1 MNTNNLIQEVK
12 NKLTTKQKVELFKQL
27 YKEIAGKGVK
37 GDTELAHINTFES
50 RILRMLGGSGTI
62 NPETGLKQYFGG
74 GGSGGGGGAPATQTQ
89 FVREAPGI
97 EERKLELM
105 DLARDLTQTPERLPA
120 IQVAPMGAL
129 EQQGVTAAGVTGVG
143 APTTQAGIGSV
154 LSGLTAAQ
162 AGPNITQFYNPYQS
176 YVLDEINRQA
186 QMKQQG
192 IADQAIQSGAFGG
205 GREGIQRAELQRGT
219 LDVLGRAQQQ
229 GFTTA
234 LQAAQNQQQLEAQ
247 TGLQAGQT
255 LGQLGTT
262 QQTMAQGD
270 ISQLMAAGG
279 LQRQLAQQGLD
290 ATRQTQLQ
298 QQYEPYQRLEFLK
311 NIYAAGPT
319 SQSGI
324 TAATAPTTS
333 PLAQS
338 IGTGL
343 GAFAAYQGVQGKA

>member
-12 NKLTTKQKVELFKQL
+12 SKLTTQQKVELFKYL
-27 YKEIAGKGVK
+27 YTEIAGKGIG

-50 RILRMLGGSGTI
+50 RLLRMVGGAGTI
-62 NPETGLKQYFGG
+62 NQETGLRQYLGGGGG
-74 GGSGGGGGAPATQTQ
+74 GGSAPATQTQ

-105 DLARDLTQTPERLPA
+105 DLARDLTQTPERLPG
-120 IQVAPMGAL
+120 IQVAPLGAL
-129 EQQGVTAAGVTGVG
+129 EQQGVTAAGATGVG
-143 APTTQAGIGSV
+143 APTTQAGIASV
-154 LSGLTAAQ
+154 LGGLQSAQ
-162 AGPNITQFYNPYQS
+162 AGPNISQFYNPFQS

-205 GREGIQRAELQRGT
+205 GREGVQRAELQRGT

-229 GFTTA
+229 GFGTA
-234 LQAAQNQQQLEAQ
+234 LQAAQQQQNLEAQ
-247 TGLQAGQT
+247 TGLQSGQL

-262 QQTMAQGD
+262 QQAMAQGD
-270 ISQLMAAGG
+270 INQLMAAGG

-298 QQYEPYQRLEFLK
+298 QQFEPYQRLEFLK

-324 TAATAPTTS
+324 TAATAPSSS

-343 GAFAAYQGVQGKA
+343 GAFAAYQGVQGRA

>member
-12 NKLTTKQKVELFKQL
+12 NKLTTQQKVELFKYL
-27 YKEIAGKGVK
+27 YKEIAGKGIK

-50 RILRMLGGSGTI
+50 RILKMFGGAGTI

-74 GGSGGGGGAPATQTQ
+74 GGGGGAAPATQTQ

-120 IQVAPMGAL
+120 IQMAPMGAL
-129 EQQGVTAAGVTGVG
+129 EQQGVTASGVTGVG

-162 AGPNITQFYNPYQS
+162 AGPNISQFYNPYQS

-229 GFTTA
+229 GFGTA
-234 LQAAQNQQQLEAQ
+234 LQAAQNQQQLAAQ

-262 QQTMAQGD
+262 QQAMAQGD

>member
-12 NKLTTKQKVELFKQL
+12 NKLTTQQKVELFKYL
-27 YKEIAGKGVK
+27 YKEIAGKGIK

-50 RILRMLGGSGTI
+50 RILKMFGGAGTI

-74 GGSGGGGGAPATQTQ
+74 GGGGGAAPATQTQ

-105 DLARDLTQTPERLPA
+105 DLARDLTQSPERLPA
-120 IQVAPMGAL
+120 IQMAPMGAL
-129 EQQGVTAAGVTGVG
+129 EQQGVTASGVTGVG

-154 LSGLTAAQ
+154 LSGLQAAQ
-162 AGPNITQFYNPYQS
+162 AGPNISQFYNPYQS

-229 GFTTA
+229 GFGTA
-234 LQAAQNQQQLEAQ
+234 LQAAQNQQQLAAQ

>member
-12 NKLTTKQKVELFKQL
+12 NKLTTQQKVELFKYL
-27 YKEIAGKGVK
+27 YKEIAGKGIK

-50 RILRMLGGSGTI
+50 RILKMFGGAGTI

-74 GGSGGGGGAPATQTQ
+74 GGGGGAAPATQTQ

-120 IQVAPMGAL
+120 IQMAPMGAL
-129 EQQGVTAAGVTGVG
+129 EQQGVTASGVTGVG

-154 LSGLTAAQ
+154 LSGLQAAQ
-162 AGPNITQFYNPYQS
+162 AGPNISQFYNPYQS

-229 GFTTA
+229 GFGTA
-234 LQAAQNQQQLEAQ
+234 LQAAQNQQQLAAQ

-262 QQTMAQGD
+262 QQAMAQGD

-324 TAATAPTTS
+324 TAATAPSSS

>member
-12 NKLTTKQKVELFKQL
+12 NKLTTQQKVELFKHL
-27 YKEIAGKGVK
+27 YKEIAGKGIG

-50 RILRMLGGSGTI
+50 RLLKMVGGAGTI
-62 NPETGLKQYFGG
+62 NPETGLRQYLGGGGG
-74 GGSGGGGGAPATQTQ
+74 GGSAPATQTQ

-120 IQVAPMGAL
+120 IQMAPMGAL
-129 EQQGVTAAGVTGVG
+129 EQQGVTASGVTGVG

-154 LSGLTAAQ
+154 LSGLQAAQ
-162 AGPNITQFYNPYQS
+162 AGPNISQFYNPYQS

-229 GFTTA
+229 GFGTA
-234 LQAAQNQQQLEAQ
+234 LQAAQNQQQLAAQ

-262 QQTMAQGD
+262 QQAMAQGD

>member
-12 NKLTTKQKVELFKQL
+12 NKLTTQQKVELFKYL
-27 YKEIAGKGVK
+27 YKEIAGKGIG

-50 RILRMLGGSGTI
+50 RLLRMVGGAGTI

-74 GGSGGGGGAPATQTQ
+74 GGGGGAAPATQTQ

-120 IQVAPMGAL
+120 IQMAPMGAL
-129 EQQGVTAAGVTGVG
+129 EQQGVTASGVTGVG

-154 LSGLTAAQ
+154 LSGLQAAQ
-162 AGPNITQFYNPYQS
+162 AGPNISQFYNPYQS

-192 IADQAIQSGAFGG
+192 IADQAITSGAFGG

-229 GFTTA
+229 GFGTA
-234 LQAAQNQQQLEAQ
+234 LQAAQNQQQLAAQ

>member
-12 NKLTTKQKVELFKQL
+12 NKLTTQQKVELFKYL
-27 YKEIAGKGVK
+27 YKEIAGKGIG

-50 RILRMLGGSGTI
+50 RLLRMVGGAGTI

-74 GGSGGGGGAPATQTQ
+74 GGGGGAAPATQTQ

-105 DLARDLTQTPERLPA
+105 DLARDLTQSPERLPA
-120 IQVAPMGAL
+120 IQMAPMGAL
-129 EQQGVTAAGVTGVG
+129 EQQGVTASGVTGVG

-154 LSGLTAAQ
+154 LSGLQAAQ
-162 AGPNITQFYNPYQS
+162 AGPNISQFYNPYQS

-229 GFTTA
+229 GFGTA
-234 LQAAQNQQQLEAQ
+234 LQAAQNQQQLAAQ

-262 QQTMAQGD
+262 QQAMAQGD

>member
-1 MNTNNLIQEVK
+1 VD
-12 NKLTTKQKVELFKQL
+12 
-27 YKEIAGKGVK
+27 A
-37 GDTELAHINTFES
+37 
-50 RILRMLGGSGTI
+50 GTI

-74 GGSGGGGGAPATQTQ
+74 GGGGGSAPATQTQ

-105 DLARDLTQTPERLPA
+105 DLARDLTQSPERLPD
-120 IQVAPMGAL
+120 IQMAPMGAL
-129 EQQGVTAAGVTGVG
+129 EQQGVTASGVTGVG

-229 GFTTA
+229 GFATA
-234 LQAAQNQQQLEAQ
+234 LQAAQNQQQLRGSNWI
-247 TGLQAGQT
+247 TSWSNFRSIRNYSTNNGSRRYKSINGGWWFT
-255 LGQLGTT
+255 KTT
-262 QQTMAQGD
+262 RT
-270 ISQLMAAGG
+270 
-279 LQRQLAQQGLD
+279 
-290 ATRQTQLQ
+290 TRIRCNKT
-298 QQYEPYQRLEFLK
+298 
-311 NIYAAGPT
+311 N
-319 SQSGI
+319 SI
-324 TAATAPTTS
+324 TTT
-333 PLAQS
+333 
-338 IGTGL
+338 I
-343 GAFAAYQGVQGKA
+343 

>member
-12 NKLTTKQKVELFKQL
+12 NKLTTQQKVELFKYL
-27 YKEIAGKGVK
+27 YKEIAGKGIG

-50 RILRMLGGSGTI
+50 RLLRMVGGAGTI

-74 GGSGGGGGAPATQTQ
+74 GGGGGAPATQTQ

-120 IQVAPMGAL
+120 IQIAPMGAL
-129 EQQGVTAAGVTGVG
+129 EQQGVTASGVTGVG

-154 LSGLTAAQ
+154 LSGLQAAQ
-162 AGPNITQFYNPYQS
+162 AGPNISQFYNPYQS

-229 GFTTA
+229 GFGTA
-234 LQAAQNQQQLEAQ
+234 LQAAQNQQQLAAQ

-262 QQTMAQGD
+262 QQAMAQGD

>member
-12 NKLTTKQKVELFKQL
+12 NKLTTQQKVELFKYL
-27 YKEIAGKGVK
+27 YKEIAGKGIG

-50 RILRMLGGSGTI
+50 RLLRMVGGAGTI
-62 NPETGLKQYFGG
+62 NPETGLRQYLGGGGG
-74 GGSGGGGGAPATQTQ
+74 GGSAPATQTQ

-120 IQVAPMGAL
+120 IQMAPMGAL

-162 AGPNITQFYNPYQS
+162 AGPNISQFYNPYQS

-186 QMKQQG
+186 QMKQQS
-192 IADQAIQSGAFGG
+192 IADQAITSGAFGG

-229 GFTTA
+229 GFGTA
-234 LQAAQNQQQLEAQ
+234 LQAAQNQQQLAAQ

-262 QQTMAQGD
+262 QQAMAQGD

>member
-12 NKLTTKQKVELFKQL
+12 NKLTTQQKVELFKYL

-50 RILRMLGGSGTI
+50 RILKMFGGAGTI

-74 GGSGGGGGAPATQTQ
+74 GGGGGAAPATQTQ

-120 IQVAPMGAL
+120 IQMAPMGAL
-129 EQQGVTAAGVTGVG
+129 EQQGVTASGVTGVG

-154 LSGLTAAQ
+154 LSGLQAAQ
-162 AGPNITQFYNPYQS
+162 AGPNISQFYNPYQS

-192 IADQAIQSGAFGG
+192 IADQAITSGAFGG

-229 GFTTA
+229 GFGTA
-234 LQAAQNQQQLEAQ
+234 LQAAQNQQQLAAQ

-262 QQTMAQGD
+262 QQAMAQGD

>member
-12 NKLTTKQKVELFKQL
+12 NKLTTQQKVELFKYL
-27 YKEIAGKGVK
+27 YKEIAGKGIK

-50 RILRMLGGSGTI
+50 RILKMFGGAGTI

-74 GGSGGGGGAPATQTQ
+74 GGGGGAPATQTQ

-105 DLARDLTQTPERLPA
+105 DLARDLYDQPERLPA
-120 IQVAPMGAL
+120 IQMAPMGAL
-129 EQQGVTAAGVTGVG
+129 EQQGVTASGVTGVG

-162 AGPNITQFYNPYQS
+162 AGPNISQFYNPYQS

-192 IADQAIQSGAFGG
+192 IADQAITSGAFGG
-205 GREGIQRAELQRGT
+205 GREGVQRAELQRGT

-229 GFTTA
+229 GFGTA
-234 LQAAQNQQQLEAQ
+234 LQAAQNQQQLAAQ

-262 QQTMAQGD
+262 QQAMAQGD

>member
-12 NKLTTKQKVELFKQL
+12 NKLTTQQKVELFKYL
-27 YKEIAGKGVK
+27 YKEIAGKGIK

-50 RILRMLGGSGTI
+50 RILKMFGGAGTI

-74 GGSGGGGGAPATQTQ
+74 GGGGGAAPATQTQ

-105 DLARDLTQTPERLPA
+105 DLARDLTQSPERLPA

-154 LSGLTAAQ
+154 LSGLQAAQ
-162 AGPNITQFYNPYQS
+162 AGPNISQFYNPYQS

-229 GFTTA
+229 GFGTA
-234 LQAAQNQQQLEAQ
+234 LQAAQNQQQLSGSDWITSWSNFRSIRNYSTSNGSRRYKSINGGWWTAK
-247 TGLQAGQT
+247 
-255 LGQLGTT
+255 TT
-262 QQTMAQGD
+262 CT
-270 ISQLMAAGG
+270 
-279 LQRQLAQQGLD
+279 
-290 ATRQTQLQ
+290 TRIRCNKT
-298 QQYEPYQRLEFLK
+298 
-311 NIYAAGPT
+311 N
-319 SQSGI
+319 SI
-324 TAATAPTTS
+324 TTT
-333 PLAQS
+333 
-338 IGTGL
+338 I
-343 GAFAAYQGVQGKA
+343 

>member
-12 NKLTTKQKVELFKQL
+12 NKLTTQQKVELFKYL
-27 YKEIAGKGVK
+27 YKEIAGKGIG

-50 RILRMLGGSGTI
+50 RLLRMIGGAGTI
-62 NPETGLKQYFGG
+62 NQETGLKQYFGG
-74 GGSGGGGGAPATQTQ
+74 GGGGGAPATQTQ

-105 DLARDLTQTPERLPA
+105 DLARDLTQSPERLPA
-120 IQVAPMGAL
+120 IQMAPMGAL
-129 EQQGVTAAGVTGVG
+129 EQQGVTASGVTGVG

-162 AGPNITQFYNPYQS
+162 AGPNISQFYNPYQS

-229 GFTTA
+229 GFGTA
-234 LQAAQNQQQLEAQ
+234 LQAAQNQQQLAAQ

-324 TAATAPTTS
+324 TAATAPS
-333 PLAQS
+333 
-338 IGTGL
+338 
-343 GAFAAYQGVQGKA
+343 Y

>member
-12 NKLTTKQKVELFKQL
+12 NKLTTQQKVELFKYL
-27 YKEIAGKGVK
+27 YKEIAGKGIG

-50 RILRMLGGSGTI
+50 RILRMVGGAGTI

-74 GGSGGGGGAPATQTQ
+74 GGGGGAAPATQTQ

-105 DLARDLTQTPERLPA
+105 DLARDLTQSPERLPA

-154 LSGLTAAQ
+154 LSGLQAAQ
-162 AGPNITQFYNPYQS
+162 AGPNISQFYNPYQS

-229 GFTTA
+229 GFGTA
-234 LQAAQNQQQLEAQ
+234 LQAAQNQQQLAAQ

-262 QQTMAQGD
+262 QQAMAQGD

>member
-12 NKLTTKQKVELFKQL
+12 NKLTTQQKVELFKYL
-27 YKEIAGKGVK
+27 YKEIAGKGIG

-50 RILRMLGGSGTI
+50 RILRMVGGAGTI

-74 GGSGGGGGAPATQTQ
+74 GGGGGSAPATQTQ

-120 IQVAPMGAL
+120 IQMAPMGAL

-154 LSGLTAAQ
+154 LSGLQAAQ
-162 AGPNITQFYNPYQS
+162 AGPNISQFYNPYQS

-229 GFTTA
+229 GFGTA
-234 LQAAQNQQQLEAQ
+234 LQAAQNQQQLAAQ

-262 QQTMAQGD
+262 QQAMAQGD
-270 ISQLMAAGG
+270 ISQLMASWWITKTTCT
-279 LQRQLAQQGLD
+279 
-290 ATRQTQLQ
+290 TRIRCNKT
-298 QQYEPYQRLEFLK
+298 
-311 NIYAAGPT
+311 N
-319 SQSGI
+319 SI
-324 TAATAPTTS
+324 TTT
-333 PLAQS
+333 
-338 IGTGL
+338 I
-343 GAFAAYQGVQGKA
+343 

>member
-12 NKLTTKQKVELFKQL
+12 NKLTTQQKVELFKYL
-27 YKEIAGKGVK
+27 YKEIAGKGIK

-50 RILRMLGGSGTI
+50 RILKMFGGAGTI
-62 NPETGLKQYFGG
+62 NQETGLKQYFGG
-74 GGSGGGGGAPATQTQ
+74 GGGGGAAPATQTQ

-105 DLARDLTQTPERLPA
+105 DLARDLTQSPERLPA
-120 IQVAPMGAL
+120 IQMAPMGAL
-129 EQQGVTAAGVTGVG
+129 EQQGVTASGVTGVG

-162 AGPNITQFYNPYQS
+162 AGPNISQFYNPYQS

-192 IADQAIQSGAFGG
+192 IADQAITSGAFGG

-229 GFTTA
+229 GFGTA
-234 LQAAQNQQQLEAQ
+234 LQAAQNQQQLAAQ

-262 QQTMAQGD
+262 QQAMAQGD

-324 TAATAPTTS
+324 TAATAPSSS

>member
-12 NKLTTKQKVELFKQL
+12 NKLTTQQKVELFKYL
-27 YKEIAGKGVK
+27 YKEIAGKGIG

-50 RILRMLGGSGTI
+50 KLLRIVGGAGTI
-62 NPETGLKQYFGG
+62 NQETGLKQYFGG
-74 GGSGGGGGAPATQTQ
+74 GGGGGAAPATQTQ

-105 DLARDLTQTPERLPA
+105 DLARDLTQSPERLPA
-120 IQVAPMGAL
+120 IQMAPMGAL
-129 EQQGVTAAGVTGVG
+129 EQQGVTASGVTGVG

-154 LSGLTAAQ
+154 LSGLQAAQ
-162 AGPNITQFYNPYQS
+162 AGPNISQFYNPYQS

-229 GFTTA
+229 GFGTA
-234 LQAAQNQQQLEAQ
+234 LQAAQNQQQLAAQ

-262 QQTMAQGD
+262 QQAMAQGD

-324 TAATAPTTS
+324 TAATAPSSS

>member
-1 MNTNNLIQEVK
+1 MNINRLKKEIINHFS
-12 NKLTTKQKVELFKQL
+12 TKDKVELFKSL
-27 YKEIAGKGVK
+27 YHDIASKGHQE
-37 GDTELAHINTFES
+37 DIHLAHINEFE
-50 RILRMLGGSGTI
+50 RKLLIMHGANGTVLE
-62 NPETGLKQYFGG
+62 ETGLPQYFGG
-74 GGSGGGGGAPATQTQ
+74 GGGGSAAPSTTTS

-105 DLARDLTQTPERLPA
+105 DLARSLTQTPERLPT
-120 IQVAPMGAL
+120 IQVSPLSAL
-129 EQQGVTAAGVTGVG
+129 EQQGVTRAGVTGVG
-143 APTTQAGIGSV
+143 APTVQTGIG
-154 LSGLTAAQ
+154 AALQGMQ
-162 AGPNITQFYNPYQS
+162 APNISQFYNPYQS

-192 IADQAIQSGAFGG
+192 ITDQAIQSGAFGG
-205 GREGIQRAELQRGT
+205 GREGVQRAELQRGT

-229 GFTTA
+229 GFQTA
-234 LQAAQNQQQLEAQ
+234 LQAAQQQQQAQ
-247 TGLQAGQT
+247 LQGSQL

-270 ISQLMAAGG
+270 INQLMAAGG

-290 ATRQTQLQ
+290 AARQSQLQ

-324 TAATAPTTS
+324 TATTTPTSS

-343 GAFAAYQGVQGKA
+343 GAYAAYSGISGK

>member
-12 NKLTTKQKVELFKQL
+12 NKLTTQQKVELFKYL
-27 YKEIAGKGVK
+27 YKEIAGKGIG

-50 RILRMLGGSGTI
+50 RLLRMVGGAGTI

-74 GGSGGGGGAPATQTQ
+74 GGGGGAAPATQTQ

-120 IQVAPMGAL
+120 IQMAPMGAL
-129 EQQGVTAAGVTGVG
+129 EQQGVTASGVTGVG

-154 LSGLTAAQ
+154 LSGLQAAQ
-162 AGPNITQFYNPYQS
+162 AGPNISQFYNPYQS

-229 GFTTA
+229 GFGTA
-234 LQAAQNQQQLEAQ
+234 LQAAQNQQQLAAQ

-324 TAATAPTTS
+324 TAATAPSSS